1 MRETGKQIAF
11 DDLVGLIAR
20 HDASGRTIVALAG
33 PPGAGKST
41 LAETLAARLN
51 AGASGS
57 AAVLPMDGY
66 HFDDR
71 LLEARGWRARK
82 GAPETFDVAG
92 LRHML
97 GRLKR
102 NEEPEIAVP
111 LFDRD
116 LEIARA
122 GAGLVP
128 QTVSRL
134 IVEGNYLLLDRPGW
148 SDLAPLYDLK
158 VMIAVPEE
166 VLRQRLA
173 RRWESYGLAPDAV
186 DAKLDGNDLPN
197 GRFVMAGSIEADYF
211 LTS

>member
-1 MRETGKQIAF
+1 MGA
-11 DDLVGLIAR
+11 IAR
-20 HDASGRTIVALAG
+20 HGAPGRTIVALAG

-41 LAETLAARLN
+41 LAERMAARLN
-51 AGASGS
+51 EVSPAS

-71 LLEARGWRARK
+71 ILDGRGWLSRK

-111 LFDRD
+111 IFDRD

-122 GAGLVP
+122 GAALVP
-128 QTVSRL
+128 QSVSRL
-134 IVEGNYLLLDRPGW
+134 IVEGNYLLLNRPGW
-148 SDLAPLYDLK
+148 SDLASMYDVK
-158 VMIAVPEE
+158 VMIAVPED
-166 VLRQRLA
+166 VLRHRLA
-173 RRWESYGLAPDAV
+173 QRWEGYGLSPDAV
-186 DAKLDGNDLPN
+186 AAKLDGNDLPN
-197 GRFVMAGSIEADYF
+197 GRLVTACSVDVDYVVA
-211 LTS
+211 S